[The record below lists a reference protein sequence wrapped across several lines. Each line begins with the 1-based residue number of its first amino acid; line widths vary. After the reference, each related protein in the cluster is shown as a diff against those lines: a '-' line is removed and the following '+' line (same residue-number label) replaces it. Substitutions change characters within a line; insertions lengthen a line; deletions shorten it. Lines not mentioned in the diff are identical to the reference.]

1 MSDLLLLYA
10 PIDGWLV
17 LLADGWRLPVVVEPI
32 MAMPHGYYSILL
44 ERPA

>member
-1 MSDLLLLYA
+1 MSNLLLLYA

-17 LLADGWRLPVVVEPI
+17 LLADGWRLPFVVEP
-32 MAMPHGYYSILL
+32 MRLHHGRHSILL